1 MDRRRV
7 VLGSLHGVLAAA
19 LWVSAAMA
27 RAQRVSQPIYRPL
40 PGRPIRP
47 GLPLR
52 PGRFD
57 SGGVSYGAA
66 PGVFTVA
73 SINARDNAVRLRDD
87 AGNTADVYIQE
98 RVLDVET
105 LAVGDIVAVDFL
117 VQGDSEDRLEAA
129 SIDKLEVDTR

>member
-1 MDRRRV
+1 MNRRRL

-19 LWVSAAMA
+19 LLVPVAMT

-57 SGGVSYGAA
+57 SSGVSYGAP
-66 PGVFTVA
+66 PGVYTVA
-73 SINARDNAVRLRDD
+73 SINARENTVRLRDD
-87 AGNTADVYIQE
+87 DGNSADVYIQE
-98 RVLDVET
+98 RALDVET
-105 LAVGDIVAVDFL
+105 LAVGDVVAVDFL
-117 VQGDSEDRLEAA
+117 LQGDSEDRLEAA
-129 SIDKLEVDTR
+129 SIEKLEVDTR